1 MPGATPDPLVAR
13 GVGVGGSELTET
25 GVARPQRA
33 ESAIP
38 AYDGYMPIGPLARSN
53 LTPTRTTAALT
64 ALLVL
69 LAAVGGVAAV
79 PDARIAIDGID
90 ASTTDPVVGERTSLN
105 VSLSNSGGSP
115 SAADV
120 TSVRVVDA
128 GADDDADPLDEATAV
143 GALSPG
149 DATDVTL
156 WTRFDEPGERR
167 VTVEVVAEAEAEDG
181 EDPATVTVT
190 RDVVVDVQPA
200 VVTLDLRTR
209 GLAPEDLRSDD
220 ESEDAGGIGVD
231 GIEGIFGGGGGGLDT
246 GEDAAEAV
254 RSADSPV
261 AVTVVNT
268 GTTTADRVSLTA
280 VGEPVAGGD
289 GSGEGSESGAFEAG
303 PYVVEDVAPGE
314 ERRVVVDLG
323 PLDRRSAVTFTAAFR
338 AGIDAQDGAGAE
350 RTATSTLRY
359 PAHDGEPIVTD
370 ATVEATDDGEV
381 LVDAN
386 LGNAGGGDLE
396 GVVVSVGEAPGVE
409 PTPAGGEYF
418 VGAVGAGDFVAFDL
432 RTTANASVADEVP
445 VRIAYTERGVRY
457 VETEAVALPDGAG
470 TGDGSSGAV
479 GTLGS
484 AGGLG
489 SVGALGAVGLVGA
502 AGLAVVGGVVRR
514 RDV

>member
-1 MPGATPDPLVAR
+1 M
-13 GVGVGGSELTET
+13 
-25 GVARPQRA
+25 
-33 ESAIP
+33 
-38 AYDGYMPIGPLARSN
+38 
-53 LTPTRTTAALT
+53 LT
-64 ALLVL
+64 ALLAL
-69 LAAVGGVAAV
+69 FAAVGGAAAV
-79 PDARIAIDGID
+79 PDARIAIDGVET
-90 ASTTDPVVGERTSLN
+90 STTEPVVGERTSLN
-105 VSLSNSGGSP
+105 VTVSNSGGSP
-115 SAADV
+115 AAADV
-120 TSVRVVDA
+120 TSVRVVGAGNDA
-128 GADDDADPLDEATAV
+128 EPLDKATAV
-143 GALSPG
+143 GALSAG
-149 DATDVTL
+149 DSLDVEL

-167 VTVEVVAEAEAEDG
+167 LTVEVVAEAEATGGDEEG
-181 EDPATVTVT
+181 ETVTVT

-200 VVTLDLRTR
+200 EVTLDLRTR
-209 GLAPEDLRSDD
+209 GLAPEDLQSD
-220 ESEDAGGIGVD
+220 EEEGNAGGVGVS

-246 GEDAAEAV
+246 GEDAEEAV
-254 RSADSPV
+254 LSADSPV

-280 VGEPVAGGD
+280 VGEPIAGGVTD
-289 GSGEGSESGAFEAG
+289 GEGGADDEGRAGIEAG

-338 AGIDAQDGAGAE
+338 SGLDAQAGAGAE

-359 PAHDGEPIVTD
+359 PTHDAAPAVTD
-370 ATVEATDDGEV
+370 ATVETTGGGEV

-386 LGNAGGGDLE
+386 LGNAGGGELE
-396 GVVVSVGEAPGVE
+396 GVVVSVEEAPGVA

-432 RTTANASVADEVP
+432 RTTANASVASAVP
-445 VRIAYTERGVRY
+445 IRIAYTERGVRY
-457 VETEAVALPDGAG
+457 VETDAVAIPDAEGAG
-470 TGDGSSGAV
+470 SGGSGTV

-489 SVGALGAVGLVGA
+489 SVGTLGAVGLAGA

>member
-1 MPGATPDPLVAR
+1 VPGATPDPLVAR
-13 GVGVGGSELTET
+13 GVGVGGSEIAET

-200 VVTLDLRTR
+200 VVTSTSGRAGSPRRT
-209 GLAPEDLRSDD
+209 
-220 ESEDAGGIGVD
+220 
-231 GIEGIFGGGGGGLDT
+231 
-246 GEDAAEAV
+246 
-254 RSADSPV
+254 
-261 AVTVVNT
+261 
-268 GTTTADRVSLTA
+268 
-280 VGEPVAGGD
+280 
-289 GSGEGSESGAFEAG
+289 SGATTRARTPAASASTASRGSSAAVAAG
-303 PYVVEDVAPGE
+303 STRARTP
-314 ERRVVVDLG
+314 RRPCG
-323 PLDRRSAVTFTAAFR
+323 R
-338 AGIDAQDGAGAE
+338 
-350 RTATSTLRY
+350 
-359 PAHDGEPIVTD
+359 
-370 ATVEATDDGEV
+370 
-381 LVDAN
+381 
-386 LGNAGGGDLE
+386 
-396 GVVVSVGEAPGVE
+396 
-409 PTPAGGEYF
+409 PTP
-418 VGAVGAGDFVAFDL
+418 
-432 RTTANASVADEVP
+432 RW
-445 VRIAYTERGVRY
+445 R
-457 VETEAVALPDGAG
+457 
-470 TGDGSSGAV
+470 
-479 GTLGS
+479 
-484 AGGLG
+484 
-489 SVGALGAVGLVGA
+489 
-502 AGLAVVGGVVRR
+502 
-514 RDV
+514 

>member
-1 MPGATPDPLVAR
+1 MLF
-13 GVGVGGSELTET
+13 
-25 GVARPQRA
+25 
-33 ESAIP
+33 
-38 AYDGYMPIGPLARSN
+38 
-53 LTPTRTTAALT
+53 
-64 ALLVL
+64 
-69 LAAVGGVAAV
+69 AAVSGAAAV
-79 PDARIAIDGID
+79 PDARIAIDGVD
-90 ASTTDPVVGERTSLN
+90 AGTTEPVVGERTSLN

-120 TSVRVVDA
+120 TSVRVIDA
-128 GADDDADPLDEATAV
+128 GADDDPLDEATAV

-167 VTVEVVAEAEAEDG
+167 LTVEVVAEAEAEDD
-181 EDPATVTVT
+181 EDPETVTVT
-190 RDVVVDVQPA
+190 RDVVVEVQPA
-200 VVTLDLRTR
+200 EVTLDLRTR
-209 GLAPEDLRSDD
+209 GLAPEDLQSDD
-220 ESEDAGGIGVD
+220 EGGDAGGIGVD
-231 GIEGIFGGGGGGLDT
+231 GIQGIFGGGGGGLDAD
-246 GEDAAEAV
+246 EDAQEAV
-254 RSADSPV
+254 QSADSPV

-280 VGEPVAGGD
+280 VGEPVAGGE
-289 GSGEGSESGAFEAG
+289 GSGDGSESEAFEAG

-338 AGIDAQDGAGAE
+338 SDLDAQQGAGAE
-350 RTATSTLRY
+350 HTATSTLRY
-359 PAHDGEPIVTD
+359 PARDGSPIVTD
-370 ATVEATDDGEV
+370 TAISATDEGAV
-381 LVDAN
+381 RVDAN
-386 LGNAGGGDLE
+386 LGNAGDGELE

-432 RTTANASVADEVP
+432 RTTANASVAEEIP

-457 VETEAVALPDGAG
+457 VETETVALPEDAG
-470 TGDGSSGAV
+470 TGDEGSGTV

-484 AGGLG
+484 AGGFG
-489 SVGALGAVGLVGA
+489 SLGALGAVGLAGA
-502 AGLAVVGGVVRR
+502 AGVAAVGGVLRR